1 VLYYGRVF
9 AESVQRN
16 MVFQREVSG
25 MGEGV
30 R

>member
-1 VLYYGRVF
+1 VF